1 MNIDNQLV
9 HLCKVLNKH
18 SVQYLIVGGAAVAI
32 HGYARSTTNM
42 MGIPADKPDY
52 DFWYNPV
59 YANYFALLNVIEDL
73 GQDVSRLKE
82 EKYVDLQKAYFHIQ
96 ITECTIDFL
105 PRLKSLNDF
114 KISFSNRIIKVINDV
129 ELNFIGFEDLL
140 QDKISIGRKKDID
153 DINNLK
159 NQ

>member
-73 GQDVSRLKE
+73 GQDVSRL
-82 EKYVDLQKAYFHIQ
+82 
-96 ITECTIDFL
+96 
-105 PRLKSLNDF
+105 R
-114 KISFSNRIIKVINDV
+114 
-129 ELNFIGFEDLL
+129 
-140 QDKISIGRKKDID
+140 
-153 DINNLK
+153 
-159 NQ
+159 